1 VSSNL
6 TASASTVCIV
16 SASTV
21 QQQCIKVLRRFA
33 LVEARSLLT
42 EVQKIS
48 ACAPFR
54 HLITP
59 GGVRMSVAID
69 ELPRG
74 RLVF

>member
-1 VSSNL
+1 MHCQCID
-6 TASASTVCIV
+6 SASTVH
-16 SASTV
+16 
-21 QQQCIKVLRRFA
+21 QRCIKVLRRFA

-59 GGVRMSVAID
+59 GGFRMSVAID